1 MGTRISYHFMDIDIV
16 EYYVGNK
23 NVAKGCAI
31 KAATHETFDHF
42 FWPAEYNVKLCLTN
56 NIQL

>member
-16 EYYVGNK
+16 EYYVGNI
-23 NVAKGCAI
+23 NVVKGCAI

-42 FWPAEYNVKLCLTN
+42 FLASRVQCEALPYE
-56 NIQL
+56 